1 MEKNFEITQRSIIF
15 NFSNSYVKN
24 ETEVLSS
31 DAFKCVFK
39 RYLNHVRETENSNL
53 LELID
58 KIENP
63 LDTLIVVFKLLL
75 SFEIEDIS
83 KVSNELKSILDE
95 KEILFDLV
103 EDFYNYWRRLERYA
117 IVKSNQAKATIE
129 SVNFVGECENFN
141 QLILKTYRQIA
152 EKLQGVDFYIYRQ
165 LTAGVNA
172 SLSICTN
179 AWAPKGS
186 KYEVLNDLSFINH
199 VVIRPPFIYYS
210 DKNTR
215 KGIFPFS
222 DKNPIDDV
230 ADFNKDDWFC
240 YPTMVGSSLT
250 YVYYHKDYMDHGIAL
265 SNLFEFVHI
274 EDCQNKKP
282 DIIVFFGAKAEG
294 EPRFGYDETNDIY
307 IGLCPYGKEIDY
319 FGYMKKM
326 LLTCHNVKMIK
337 EGYLPIHGAGVLI
350 KLKSGVQK
358 MLVLMGDSGAG
369 KSESLEALK
378 AYAQDDIVSTRTV
391 FDDMGTFKIV
401 DGKVYAYGTETG
413 AFVRLDDLENGYAFK
428 AMDRSIF
435 MNPNQTNA
443 RLVMPVATYSQIM
456 KGYPVDMFFYAN
468 NYSTDSNIMVKF
480 DNKLDAINVF
490 KQGARVAKGTT
501 SEKGLVTSYF
511 ANPFGPTQLQDL
523 CNPLLDKYFDLL
535 FKNNIPVGEIHTRL
549 AVSGMEHEGP
559 KEVAKFLYE
568 LVKNEA

>member
-83 KVSNELKSILDE
+83 KVSDELKSILE
-95 KEILFDLV
+95 QKEILFDLV

-230 ADFNKDDWFC
+230 AEFNKDDWFC

-282 DIIVFFGAKAEG
+282 DIIVFFGAKADG
-294 EPRFGYDETNDIY
+294 EPRFGYDEENDIY

-480 DNKLDAINVF
+480 NNKLDAINVF

>member
-186 KYEVLNDLSFINH
+186 KYEVLNNLSFINH

-523 CNPLLDKYFDLL
+523 CNPLLDKYFKLL

>member
-282 DIIVFFGAKAEG
+282 DIIVFFGAKADG
-294 EPRFGYDETNDIY
+294 EPRFGYDEKNDIY

-480 DNKLDAINVF
+480 DNKLDAIHVF

>member
-523 CNPLLDKYFDLL
+523 CNPLLDKYFKLL

>member
-1 MEKNFEITQRSIIF
+1 MEKSFEITQRSIIF

-31 DAFKCVFK
+31 EAFNCVFS
-39 RYLNHVRETENSNL
+39 RYLNHVKEVENSNL
-53 LELID
+53 LELINS
-58 KIENP
+58 IEKP
-63 LDTLIVVFKLLL
+63 VETLTTIFKLLL
-75 SFEIEDIS
+75 SFKIEDI
-83 KVSNELKSILDE
+83 KNVNKEFEIVLNKSE
-95 KEILFDLV
+95 KLYDLV

-117 IVKSNQAKATIE
+117 IVKSSQAKSTIE
-129 SVNFVGECENFN
+129 SVNFIGETENFN
-141 QLILKTYRQIA
+141 QLILKTYRAIA
-152 EKLQGVDFYIYRQ
+152 QKLQGVDFYIYRQ

-172 SLSICTN
+172 SLSICKN
-179 AWAPKGS
+179 KWAKKGS

-215 KGIFPFS
+215 KGIFPEVAI
-222 DKNPIDDV
+222 NPVDEIKE
-230 ADFNKDDWFC
+230 FNKDDWFC

-250 YVYYHKDYMDHGIAL
+250 YVYFHKDYMDHGIAL

-274 EDCQNKKP
+274 EDCANKKP
-282 DIIVFFGAKAEG
+282 DIIVFFGAEVAG
-294 EPRFGYDETNDIY
+294 EPRFNYDSENDIY
-307 IGLCPYGKEIDY
+307 IGLCPHGREIDY

-350 KLKSGVQK
+350 KLKSGVEK

-378 AYAQDDIVSTRTV
+378 SYAGNDIVSTKTI
-391 FDDMGTFKIV
+391 FDDMGTFKIK
-401 DGKVYAYGTETG
+401 DNKVYAYGTETG
-413 AFVRLDDLENGYAFK
+413 AFVRLDDLENGYAYK
-428 AMDRSIF
+428 EMDRSIF

-443 RLVMPVATYSQIM
+443 RLVMPVATYHQIM

-468 NYSTDSNIMVKF
+468 NYSTDEAIMVKF
-480 DNKLDAINVF
+480 SDKDSAINVF

-501 SEKGLVTSYF
+501 NELGLVTSYF
-511 ANPFGPTQLQDL
+511 ANPFGPTQKQDL

-535 FKNNIPVGEIHTRL
+535 FKNQIPVGEIHTRL
-549 AVSGMEHEGP
+549 AVRGMEHEGP
-559 KEVAKFLYE
+559 REVAKFLFE
-568 LVKNEA
+568 LVKKEA

>member
-391 FDDMGTFKIV
+391 FDDMGTFKII

>member
-83 KVSNELKSILDE
+83 KVSDELKSILE
-95 KEILFDLV
+95 QKEILFDLV

-230 ADFNKDDWFC
+230 AEFNKDDWFC

-282 DIIVFFGAKAEG
+282 DIIVFFGAKADG
-294 EPRFGYDETNDIY
+294 EPRFGYDEENDIY

>member
-230 ADFNKDDWFC
+230 VDFNKDDWFC

-523 CNPLLDKYFDLL
+523 CNPLLDKYFELL

>member
-31 DAFKCVFK
+31 DAFKAVFTN
-39 RYLNHVRETENSNL
+39 YLKHIHETENSNL
-53 LELID
+53 LELINN
-58 KIENP
+58 INNP
-63 LDTLIVVFKLLL
+63 VETLTIIFKLLL

-83 KVSNELKSILDE
+83 KVNDTFRTILEQKE
-95 KEILFDLV
+95 KLYDLV
-103 EDFYNYWRRLERYA
+103 EDFYNYWRRLERYS
-117 IVKSNQAKATIE
+117 IVKSKEAKATIE
-129 SVNFVGECENFN
+129 SVNFVGEIENFN

-152 EKLQGVDFYIYRQ
+152 QKLQGVDFYIYRE

-179 AWAPKGS
+179 KWAKKGS

-215 KGIFPFS
+215 KGVFPFT
-222 DKNPIDDV
+222 DNNPIDDIKN
-230 ADFNKDDWFC
+230 FNKEDWFC

-274 EDCQNKKP
+274 EDCAKKKP
-282 DIIVFFGAKAEG
+282 DIIVFFGAEAEG
-294 EPRFGYDETNDIY
+294 EPRFGYDKDEDIY
-307 IGLCPYGKEIDY
+307 IGLCPHGKEIDY

-378 AYAQDDIVSTRTV
+378 AYGGCDIVSTKTI

-401 DGKVYAYGTETG
+401 DGRVYAYGTETG
-413 AFVRLDDLENGYAFK
+413 AFVRLDDLENGYAYK
-428 AMDRSIF
+428 EMDRSIF

-523 CNPLLDKYFDLL
+523 CNPLLDKYFDVL
-535 FKNNIPVGEIHTRL
+535 FKNQIPVGEIHTRL
-549 AVSGMEHEGP
+549 AVGGMEHEGP
-559 KEVAKFLYE
+559 KEVAKFLFE
-568 LVKNEA
+568 LVKNNA